1 MSNTCCENA
10 ITTVPLLMLKA
21 GSRGVIRKLVID
33 CEDHAHCRFARRLK
47 EMGIYEGANV
57 EVSGND
63 GGGEIIVTC
72 EGTKIVLGRGMAGKI
87 LVQMTFGELLDDS
100 RLGRFCRKFGIGC
113 RI

>member
-1 MSNTCCENA
+1 M
-10 ITTVPLLMLKA
+10 MKA

-33 CEDHAHCRFARRLK
+33 CEDHANCRFARRLK
-47 EMGIYEGANV
+47 EMGIYEGAAV

-63 GGGEIIVTC
+63 GGGEIIATC

-87 LVQMTFGELLDDS
+87 LVQMVTGELLSDS
-100 RLGRFCRKFGIGC
+100 TFGRFCRKLGIGC